1 MTRSPAAAALAA
13 VLALALAACGKEE
26 KRLLAMGPVERG
38 IERGIEADRP
48 GTDVIEVDCPEG
60 IELRKGEVFQ
70 CRVRGSRQGEFAIAT
85 VTQVD
90 DRGRVRY
97 RVP

>member
-1 MTRSPAAAALAA
+1 MSRAAASAALAA
-13 VLALALAACGKEE
+13 LALAGCGGEK
-26 KRLLAMGPVERG
+26 KRLLDMGPVERG
-38 IERGIEADRP
+38 IERGIERDQP
-48 GTDVIEVDCPEG
+48 GTDVVEVDCPEG

-70 CRVRGSRQGEFAIAT
+70 CEVRGSRQGEFAIAT

>member
-1 MTRSPAAAALAA
+1 MTRAAASAALAA
-13 VLALALAACGKEE
+13 LALAGCGGDDR
-26 KRLLAMGPVERG
+26 RLLEMEPVERG
-38 IERGIEADRP
+38 IERGIEKDRP
-48 GTDVIEVDCPEG
+48 GTDVVEVDCPDE

-70 CRVRGSRQGEFAIAT
+70 CQVRGSRQGEFAIAT

>member
-1 MTRSPAAAALAA
+1 MTRAAASAALA
-13 VLALALAACGKEE
+13 VLALSGCGAER
-26 KRLLAMGPVERG
+26 KRLIDMERVERG
-38 IERGIEADRP
+38 IERGIEQDRP
-48 GTDVIEVDCPEG
+48 GTDVVEVDCPDE

-70 CRVRGSRQGEFAIAT
+70 CEVRGSRQGEIALAT

-90 DRGRVRY
+90 DQGRVRY

>member
-1 MTRSPAAAALAA
+1 MTRAPAAAAALAA
-13 VLALALAACGKEE
+13 LALTACGGDE

-48 GTDVIEVDCPEG
+48 GTDVVEVDCPEG
-60 IELRKGEVFQ
+60 VELRKGEVFQ
-70 CRVRGSRQGEFAIAT
+70 CEVRGSRQGEFAIAT

>member
-1 MTRSPAAAALAA
+1 MTRAAASAALAA
-13 VLALALAACGKEE
+13 LALAGCGGEKE
-26 KRLLAMGPVERG
+26 RLLNMAPVERG
-38 IERGIEADRP
+38 IERGIEKDQP
-48 GTDVIEVDCPEG
+48 GIDVIEVDCPEG
-60 IELRKGEVFQ
+60 IELRRGEVFQ
-70 CRVRGSRQGEFAIAT
+70 CEVRGSRQGEFAIAT

>member
-1 MTRSPAAAALAA
+1 MKLRAAALAA
-13 VLALALAACGKEE
+13 LAVLAVAGCGGDDD
-26 KRLLAMGPVERG
+26 RPLLDMEPVERG
-38 IERGIEADRP
+38 IERGIEHDQP
-48 GTDVIEVDCPEG
+48 GTDVIAVDCPDG

-70 CRVRGSRQGEFAIAT
+70 CEVRGSRQGEFAIAT